1 MKIIR
6 IVLAEDHTI
15 VRKGLRSLLEQQP
28 GIEVIA
34 EAADGREAVHAAE
47 TLKPDVLLMDF
58 SMPGLNGLE
67 ATRQVKQRVPGTR
80 VLILTRHANK
90 EYVEAILKAG
100 ASGYLLKKSAASELI
115 FAIQSVY
122 RGDSF
127 LDPSISRMVI
137 DGFLHQSVGE
147 GQALDEIT
155 TPREREVLQLIAE
168 GYPNREIA
176 STLHISVKTVDN
188 HRANL
193 MKKLDLTSS
202 ADLIQFAIRNGIIS
216 LDD

>member
-1 MKIIR
+1 MEKIR

-15 VRKGLRSLLEQQP
+15 VRKGLRSLLEQLP

-34 EAADGREAVHAAE
+34 EAADGREAVTAAG

-90 EYVEAILKAG
+90 EYVEAILRAG
-100 ASGYLLKKSAASELI
+100 ASGYLIKKSAVDELI
-115 FAIQSVY
+115 LAIQAVH
-122 RGDSF
+122 RGDFYIDSSVSKIVVNGY
-127 LDPSISRMVI
+127 LSRLP
-137 DGFLHQSVGE
+137 D
-147 GQALDEIT
+147 QAQEVKI
-155 TPREREVLQLIAE
+155 TPRQREVLQLIAE
-168 GYPNREIA
+168 GRSNREIA
-176 STLHISVKTVDN
+176 STLYISVKTVDN

-193 MKKLDLTSS
+193 MQKLELNST
-202 ADLIQFAIRNGIIS
+202 ADLIQYAIRNGIIS

>member
-1 MKIIR
+1 MEKIR
-6 IVLAEDHTI
+6 VVLAEDHTI

-34 EAADGREAVHAAE
+34 EAADGREAVNAAE

-67 ATRQVKQRVPGTR
+67 ATRQIKRRVPDTKI
-80 VLILTRHANK
+80 LILTRHANK

-100 ASGYLLKKSAASELI
+100 ASGYLLKKTAVDELI
-115 FAIQSVY
+115 LAIQAVN
-122 RGDSF
+122 RGDFFIDSSVSKNVINGY
-127 LDPSISRMVI
+127 LSR
-137 DGFLHQSVGE
+137 LP
-147 GQALDEIT
+147 DEVQEQKI
-155 TPREREVLQLIAE
+155 TPRQREVLQLIAE
-168 GYPNREIA
+168 GRPNREIA

-193 MKKLDLTSS
+193 MQKLEINST
-202 ADLIQFAIRNGIIS
+202 ADLIQYAIRSGIIS

>member
-1 MKIIR
+1 MKKIG
-6 IVLAEDHTI
+6 IVLAEDHAI
-15 VRKGLRSLLEQQP
+15 VRKGLRSLLEQQS
-28 GIEVIA
+28 GIEVLA
-34 EAADGREAVHAAE
+34 EASDGREAVKAVE
-47 TLKPDVLLMDF
+47 TLKPDLLLMDF

-67 ATRQVKQRVPGTR
+67 ATRQVKQRVPSTR
-80 VLILTRHANK
+80 VLILTRHDNK
-90 EYVEAILKAG
+90 EYIEAILKAG

-115 FAIQSVY
+115 YAIQSVY

-127 LDPSISRMVI
+127 LDPSISGMVI
-137 DGFLHQSVGE
+137 EGFLHQSAGE
-147 GQALDEIT
+147 GQAPDEII

-168 GYPNREIA
+168 GHPNREIA

-193 MKKLDLTSS
+193 MKKLELINT
-202 ADLIQFAIRNGIIS
+202 ADLIQYAIRNGIIS